1 MSSYFSFSRFQMY
14 TTWQPRLI
22 IKLVIGEINTY
33 IFKKIYSAKEVEKL
47 IQYLRDLRGKGQER
61 NSSTHLG

>member
-1 MSSYFSFSRFQMY
+1 MY